1 MKGAVRVAFA
11 VFLLLWAGVL
21 VFVFSPDFHLPGAPN
36 PADGTTGLRGP
47 KPPPV
52 AVTSFLPSLPSAN
65 RAVPQL
71 PLRSQEQQPLRPAP
85 PPVEEAVANISSY
98 LQALHERFVAI
109 AGPKV
114 TAEQIWEAYVDVTEK
129 KLAQYDRANKQR
141 IPLPR
146 SDDSIFVS
154 VASYRDEYCPQTL
167 IDMYEKA
174 ANPEKLYIGLVQQNC
189 EANCKS
195 GVLENGKV
203 EDAPPDIDCYKGDSA
218 NRLSVHSPTRCCV
231 PHSHCSQRHRVRFV
245 VRILR
250 FGARKAALL
259 ARQGGGREDQ

>member
-1 MKGAVRVAFA
+1 MKGAVRAAFA

-21 VFVFSPDFHLPGAPN
+21 VFVFSPDFLLPGAPK
-36 PADGTTGLRGP
+36 PADQTTGLRGP
-47 KPPPV
+47 NPAPV
-52 AVTSFLPSLPSAN
+52 AATSFLPSLSGTN

-71 PLRSQEQQPLRPAP
+71 PLKSQKQQQRAAA
-85 PPVEEAVANISSY
+85 PPVEEVVANISSY

-114 TAEQIWEAYVDVTEK
+114 TAEQIWEAYIDVTEK

-189 EANCKS
+189 EANCKT

-203 EDAPPDIDCYKGDSA
+203 EDAPPDIDCYKGKAGNGLFAHLQSA
-218 NRLSVHSPTRCCV
+218 VQVAFTLTTP
-231 PHSHCSQRHRVRFV
+231 RFFFLFGV
-245 VRILR
+245 QNSALR
-250 FGARKAALL
+250 RTESCRARKA
-259 ARQGGGREDQ
+259 G

>member
-36 PADGTTGLRGP
+36 AADGATGLRGP
-47 KPPPV
+47 NPAPPV
-52 AVTSFLPSLPSAN
+52 AVTSFLPSLAGAN

-71 PLRSQEQQPLRPAP
+71 PLRSQQKQQPLRPAP
-85 PPVEEAVANISSY
+85 PAVEEVVANISSY

-167 IDMYEKA
+167 VDMYEKA
-174 ANPEKLYIGLVQQNC
+174 ANPEKLFVGLVQQNC
-189 EANCKS
+189 EANCKT

-203 EDAPPDIDCYKGDSA
+203 ENAPPDIDCYKGNSWS
-218 NRLSVHSPTRCCV
+218 RLFAHFHTQQYASHSCLRYNDAPCV
-231 PHSHCSQRHRVRFV
+231 F
-245 VRILR
+245 
-250 FGARKAALL
+250 LL
-259 ARQGGGREDQ
+259 P